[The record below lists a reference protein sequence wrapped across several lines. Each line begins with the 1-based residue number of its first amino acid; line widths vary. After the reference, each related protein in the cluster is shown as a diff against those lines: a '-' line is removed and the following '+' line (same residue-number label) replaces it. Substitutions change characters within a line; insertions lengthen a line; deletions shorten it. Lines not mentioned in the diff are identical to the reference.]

1 MPSAPLPPDEQERLD
16 ELHRFEILDTLA
28 ESEYD
33 DLVFLASKIC
43 GTPIALVS
51 LVDENRQYFKA
62 RVGLAASETPR
73 DVAFCAHAILKPELM
88 VVNDAAADERFADN
102 PLVKSDPNI
111 RFYAGTPLITPAG
124 HAMGTL
130 CVIDRVPRTL
140 DDGQREAL
148 RALGRQVEALLSLR
162 RAKAEA
168 ERLLMSLF
176 PKPVADRLRAD
187 PQATIVEE
195 YPEASIMLCSVDD
208 FWEVVGGRPPSEII
222 ELLNEV
228 FSLFDRLAEQA
239 GVQKIKT
246 ISNAYLAACG
256 LPEPRADHAEAV
268 ADLAL
273 AMQREIATIATGS
286 RKPFSVRIGVH
297 SGATIAG
304 VVGIHKLAYD
314 LWGPAVD
321 TACQMEALGVPGG
334 IQVSE
339 ASHALLEDNYLFE
352 PRGEF
357 YVRGQGEVTTY
368 LLRGRRAG

>member
-1 MPSAPLPPDEQERLD
+1 MSAPLPADEKERLD
-16 ELHRFEILDTLA
+16 ELRQYKILDTLA

-33 DLVFLASKIC
+33 DLVYLASKIC

-51 LVDENRQYFKA
+51 LVDQDRQYFKA
-62 RVGLAASETPR
+62 RVGLEVSETPR

-88 VVNDAAADERFADN
+88 VVNDAKADERFADN

-140 DDGQREAL
+140 DKAQRESL
-148 RALGRQVEALLSLR
+148 LALGRQVEALLSLR
-162 RAKAEA
+162 RAKSEA
-168 ERLLMSLF
+168 ERLLLSLF

-187 PQATIVEE
+187 PHATIVEE
-195 YPEASIMLCSVDD
+195 YPEATILLCNVDD
-208 FWEVVGGRPPSEII
+208 FWEVVGSRPPTEII
-222 ELLNEV
+222 KLLNEV
-228 FSLFDRLAEQA
+228 FSLFDRLAERA

-246 ISNAYLAACG
+246 ISNSYLAVCG
-256 LPEPRADHAEAV
+256 LPTPRPDHAEA
-268 ADLAL
+268 AAELSL
-273 AMQREIATIATGS
+273 AMQREITGIATGS

-297 SGATIAG
+297 SGPTIAG

-314 LWGPAVD
+314 LWGPSVD
-321 TACQMEALGVPGG
+321 MAGQMEALGVSGG

-339 ASHALLEDNYLFE
+339 ATHALLEDKYLFE

-357 YVRGQGEVTTY
+357 YVRGQGDVATY